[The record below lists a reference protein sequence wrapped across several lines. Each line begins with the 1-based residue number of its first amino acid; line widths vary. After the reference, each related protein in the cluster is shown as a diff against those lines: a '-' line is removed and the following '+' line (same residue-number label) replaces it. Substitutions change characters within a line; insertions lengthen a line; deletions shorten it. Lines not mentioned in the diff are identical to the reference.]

1 MTPIICNVAPM
12 PRDQTPEELL
22 DGACCLMASCIVEC
36 YRNGDMATYG
46 RLTARL
52 ASFAAV
58 TDPVKWLYPTGFA
71 R

>member
-1 MTPIICNVAPM
+1 MTEIICNVLPM

-22 DGACCLMASCIVEC
+22 DGACCLMASCVTEAH
-36 YRNGDMATYG
+36 RNGDTKTYN

-58 TDPVKWLYPTGFA
+58 TNPVKWLYPTS